1 MTMSSGA
8 GSGDLR
14 EQLLANLGLQVAGC
28 REMGSPFYA
37 GLLER
42 MIADVKVGGP
52 VWALLAAHA
61 NAPFEDAYALRI
73 LGGLHK
79 LVLSGQSPELAARY
93 PSVGGDGDVDAAW
106 PNVSSLISDPPLML
120 LEALT
125 RPPQTNEVG
134 RSIPLVGGM
143 LVVARETGLPLRLR
157 ELGSSAGLNLR
168 VDRYWFEQDGVGWGD
183 PTSKVRFTE
192 FWPGGRELF
201 EQGMTIV
208 DRRGC
213 DQDPLDATTDA
224 ARLALLSYVWPGQD
238 QRFQILQAALD
249 AAKEMPVTIDK
260 ADAGN
265 WLAWQVGEPE
275 PGVVTVVYHSVF
287 WQYLP
292 EATRSAIITLLRA
305 AGARATPEAPL
316 AWLRL
321 EPHAQTYV
329 PAELRLS
336 IWPARGG
343 VVENRLLA
351 KTGFHLGPVD
361 WLDRLPPES

>member
-1 MTMSSGA
+1 VGVSDSA
-8 GSGDLR
+8 DPR
-14 EQLLANLGLQVAGC
+14 DQLLANLRLQATGC

-42 MIADVKVGGP
+42 MIDDIEHGGP

-61 NAPFEDAYALRI
+61 NAPFQDAYALRI

-79 LVLSGQSPELAARY
+79 IVLSGRSSELAARY
-93 PSVGGDGDVDAAW
+93 PSVGGDGDVELAW
-106 PNVSSLISDPPLML
+106 PFVRALVSDPPPML

-134 RSIPLVGGM
+134 RSIPLLGGM
-143 LVVARETGLPLRLR
+143 LVIARETGLPLRLR

-168 VDRYWFEQDGVGWGD
+168 LDRYWFEQDGVGWGD

-201 EQGMTIV
+201 ERGAAIV

-238 QRFQILQAALD
+238 QRFQVLQAALD
-249 AAKEMPVTIDK
+249 AARDFPVTIDR
-260 ADAGN
+260 ADAGD

-275 PGVVTVVYHSVF
+275 PGAVTVVYHSVF

-292 EATRSAIITLLRA
+292 DATRSSIITLLRA
-305 AGARATPEAPL
+305 AGSRATSDAPL

-321 EPHAQTYV
+321 EPHPQTYA

-343 VVENRLLA
+343 IVENRLLA
-351 KTGFHLGPVD
+351 KTGFHLGPVE
-361 WLDRLPPES
+361 WLDTSSG

>member
-1 MTMSSGA
+1 MSGVTSGA
-8 GSGDLR
+8 APGDPRDLVLTNLR
-14 EQLLANLGLQVAGC
+14 LQQGGC

-37 GLLER
+37 ALLEH
-42 MIADVKVGGP
+42 MIGDVELGGP
-52 VWALLAAHA
+52 VWAMLATHA
-61 NAPFEDAYALRI
+61 NATFEDAYALRI

-79 LVLSGQSPELAARY
+79 IVLSGQSAGLAARY
-93 PSVGGDGDVDAAW
+93 PSVGGDGDADAAW
-106 PNVSSLISDPPLML
+106 PLVRALINEPPPILA
-120 LEALT
+120 EALT

-134 RSIPLVGGM
+134 RSIPLLGGM
-143 LVVARETGLPLRLR
+143 LVIARETGLPLRLR

-168 VDRYWFEQDGVGWGD
+168 LDRYWFEQDGAGWGD
-183 PTSKVRFTE
+183 PASKVRFTE

-201 EQGMTIV
+201 ERGASIV

-249 AAKEMPVTIDK
+249 AAHEMPVTIDR
-260 ADAGN
+260 ADAGE
-265 WLAWQVGEPE
+265 WLAWQVGELQ
-275 PGVVTVVYHSVF
+275 PGVTTVVYHSVF
-287 WQYLP
+287 WQYLA

-305 AGARATPEAPL
+305 AGSRATPDAPL

-321 EPHAQTYV
+321 EPHPRTYV

-351 KTGFHLGPVD
+351 KTGFHLGPVE
-361 WLDRLPPES
+361 WLDSPTP

>member
-1 MTMSSGA
+1 MTM
-8 GSGDLR
+8 GSGTASGDPR
-14 EQLLANLGLQVAGC
+14 EQLLANLALQVAGC

-42 MIADVKVGGP
+42 MIADVELGGP

-61 NAPFEDAYALRI
+61 HAPFEDAYALRI

-79 LVLSGQSPELAARY
+79 LVLSGQSAELATRY

-106 PNVSSLISDPPLML
+106 PFVRALVNDPPPML

-134 RSIPLVGGM
+134 RSIPLLGGM
-143 LVVARETGLPLRLR
+143 LVVARETGLPLRIR

-168 VDRYWFEQDGVGWGD
+168 LDKYWFEQDGAGWGD
-183 PTSKVRFTE
+183 PEAKVRFTE

-201 EQGMTIV
+201 ERGMSIV

-213 DQDPLDATTDA
+213 DQDPLDATTEA

-249 AAKEMPVTIDK
+249 AAKESPVTIDR
-260 ADAGN
+260 ADAGD

-275 PGVVTVVYHSVF
+275 PGAVTVVYHSVF

-292 EATRSAIITLLRA
+292 DATRSAIITLLRA

-321 EPHAQTYV
+321 EPHAQNYV

-336 IWPARGG
+336 IWPAPGG

-351 KTGFHLGPVD
+351 KTGFHVGPVE
-361 WLDRLPPES
+361 WLDQPTT